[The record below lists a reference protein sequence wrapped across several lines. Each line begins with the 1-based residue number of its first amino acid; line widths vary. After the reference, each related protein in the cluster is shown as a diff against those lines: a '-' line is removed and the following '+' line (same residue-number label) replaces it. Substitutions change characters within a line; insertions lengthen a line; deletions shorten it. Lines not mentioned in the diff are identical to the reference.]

1 MESARC
7 KAFIAAAESGSL
19 SKAAEKLNYTA
30 SGVSQLI
37 SAMESDFGFPLL
49 KRTRKG
55 VALTAEGEKMLPAI
69 RGFVQ
74 QESRMYE
81 LAADITG
88 LQVGAIHIAA
98 YSSIATHWLP
108 KVIAGF
114 KQKYPDIHI
123 DLMEGVRQEV
133 LHWMEE
139 GRADIGLLSS
149 GEECLHYDWIPL
161 AEDPMIAVLP
171 KDHPL
176 AHAESYPL
184 SRCREESFIMPA
196 MGRDDDVVKMFR
208 KYQIE
213 PTIAYST
220 NESFSAWAMVENGL
234 GMSITN
240 ELLMH
245 GWECDV
251 AKVPI
256 DPPETITLG
265 MILPSLKHASPAV
278 KRFVKYAENMLKK
291 DADC

>member
-37 SAMESDFGFPLL
+37 SAMERDFGFPLL

-55 VALTAEGEKMLPAI
+55 VTLTAEGEEMLPAI

-88 LQVGAIHIAA
+88 LQVGTIHIAA

-114 KQKYPDIHI
+114 KQKYPEIHI
-123 DLMEGVRQEV
+123 NLMEGVRQEV

-149 GEECLHYDWIPL
+149 GEESLHYDWIPL

-171 KDHPL
+171 KNHPL
-176 AHAESYPL
+176 AHAKSYPL
-184 SRCREESFIMPA
+184 SRCNTESFIMPA

-208 KYQIE
+208 KYHID

-256 DPPETITLG
+256 EPPETITLG
-265 MILPSLKHASPAV
+265 MILPSLKHASPTV
-278 KRFVKYAENMLKK
+278 KRFVRYAENVLKK
-291 DADC
+291 DADS

>member
-37 SAMESDFGFPLL
+37 TAMEADFGFPLL

-55 VALTAEGEKMLPAI
+55 VTLTAEGEQMLPAI
-69 RGFVQ
+69 RTFIQ
-74 QESRMYE
+74 QEKRIYE
-81 LAADITG
+81 LAADISG
-88 LQVGAIHIAA
+88 MQVGTIHIAA

-114 KQKYPDIHI
+114 KQKYPNIHI
-123 DLMEGVRQEV
+123 NLMEGVRQEV
-133 LHWMEE
+133 LRWMEE
-139 GRADIGLLSS
+139 GKADIGYLSS
-149 GEECLHYDWIPL
+149 GETCEHYDWIPL

-171 KDHPL
+171 KSHPL
-176 AHAESYPL
+176 AGAPCYPL
-184 SRCREESFIMPA
+184 SRCKEEAFIMPA
-196 MGRDDDVVKMFR
+196 MGKDDDVVKLFK
-208 KYQIE
+208 KYNIV
-213 PTIAYST
+213 PSIAYST

-234 GMSITN
+234 GISITN

-251 AKVPI
+251 AKVPV
-256 DPPETITLG
+256 DPPEYITLG
-265 MILPSLKHASPAV
+265 MILPSLRHASPAV
-278 KRFVKYAENMLKK
+278 RKFVKYTEDALKRK
-291 DADC
+291 K

>member
-7 KAFIAAAESGSL
+7 KAFIAAAECGSL
-19 SKAAEKLNYTA
+19 SHAAEKLNYTV

-37 SAMESDFGFPLL
+37 TAMENDFGFPLL

-55 VALTAEGEKMLPAI
+55 VTLTAEGERMLPAVRAFI
-69 RGFVQ
+69 Q

-88 LQVGAIHIAA
+88 MQVGMIHIAA

-114 KQKYPDIHI
+114 KQKYPNIHI
-123 DLMEGVRQEV
+123 NLMEGVRQEV
-133 LHWMEE
+133 LRWMEE
-139 GRADIGLLSS
+139 GKADIGYLSS
-149 GEECLHYDWIPL
+149 GEACDQYDWVPL

-171 KDHPL
+171 RNHPL
-176 AHAESYPL
+176 ANALSYPL
-184 SRCREESFIMPA
+184 SRCKEESFIMPA
-196 MGRDDDVVKMFR
+196 MGKDDDVVKLFD
-208 KYQIE
+208 KYGIV
-213 PTIAYST
+213 PDIAYST

-234 GMSITN
+234 GISITN

-245 GWECDV
+245 GWSCDV
-251 AKVPI
+251 SKVPV
-256 DPPETITLG
+256 DPPEYITLG

-278 KRFVKYAENMLKK
+278 RKFVKYTEDMMKQEK
-291 DADC
+291 

>member
-7 KAFIAAAESGSL
+7 KAFIAAAECGSL

-37 SAMESDFGFPLL
+37 SAMETDFGFPLL

-55 VALTAEGEKMLPAI
+55 VALTFEGEQMLPAI
-69 RGFVQ
+69 RSFIQ
-74 QESRMYE
+74 QENRMYE
-81 LAADITG
+81 LAANIKG
-88 LQVGAIHIAA
+88 LQVGTINIAA

-114 KQKYPDIHI
+114 KAKYPDIHI
-123 DLMEGVRQEV
+123 NLMEGVRQEV

-139 GRADIGLLSS
+139 GRADIGLLSA
-149 GEECLHYDWIPL
+149 GEECVNCDWIPL

-171 KDHPL
+171 KNHPL
-176 AHAESYPL
+176 ADAPKYPL
-184 SRCREESFIMPA
+184 SRCNEEAFIMPA
-196 MGRDDDVVKMFR
+196 MGRDDDVVKVFK
-208 KYQIE
+208 KYHIK
-213 PTIAYST
+213 PNIAYST

-245 GWECDV
+245 GWACDV
-251 AKVPI
+251 AKIPI
-256 DPPETITLG
+256 DPPESITLG
-265 MILPSLKHASPAV
+265 IILPTLKHASPAV
-278 KRFVKYAENMLKK
+278 KRFVKYAEAILKK
-291 DADC
+291 